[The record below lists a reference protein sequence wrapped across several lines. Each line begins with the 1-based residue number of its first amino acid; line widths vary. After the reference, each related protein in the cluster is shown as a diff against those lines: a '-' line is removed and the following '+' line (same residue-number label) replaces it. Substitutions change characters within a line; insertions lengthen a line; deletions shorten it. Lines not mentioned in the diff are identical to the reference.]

1 MEPQEKLLRKA
12 HFVLDNG
19 KGDTLTIELKDLCEC
34 AGANLYVVDV
44 LSEKEGLI
52 DTYPYDELD
61 AAEKAFDRAVVA
73 MGGTNKVNTNTLL
86 N

>member
-12 HFVLDNG
+12 HFLDND
-19 KGDTLTIELKDLCEC
+19 KGDTLTIELKDLREC
-34 AGANLYVVDV
+34 AGAYLYVVDV

-61 AAEKAFDRAVVA
+61 AAEKDFDRAV
-73 MGGTNKVNTNTLL
+73 KVLDKNLEIYV
-86 N
+86 